1 MAFADFTTRLTDL
14 DGRTGTSGIERP
26 RASSP
31 FRLRHLLA
39 PSLQQRTITTFPFS
53 IYGQDA
59 MSLAIMPQPS
69 IHPVIFTDL
78 DGTLLD
84 HKSYSARPADQLV
97 QLLCDRDIAEVVP
110 ITSKTIWELLWLKQ
124 EVPIPFSIGVT
135 ENGSVI
141 HGPED
146 YFQKDGKRSQIL
158 TLGVEYQEILS
169 QIQKLPLP
177 IRRHLS
183 GFSDMSVAEVGE
195 ATGLSLDDA
204 KRAKDRQA
212 TEPFLW
218 SGSDQELAALES
230 IVGQANIQLQRGGR
244 FYHLTGRAT
253 KEQAMDYIVKAIA
266 KRKPDFEIVSI
277 ALGDGP
283 NDLAMIEAA
292 DFGVIMPNPEGM
304 TIISAKPHVR
314 TAPLPGPQGWVIA
327 VTEIL
332 AELGLNLRQS

>member
-1 MAFADFTTRLTDL
+1 M
-14 DGRTGTSGIERP
+14 
-26 RASSP
+26 
-31 FRLRHLLA
+31 
-39 PSLQQRTITTFPFS
+39 
-53 IYGQDA
+53 
-59 MSLAIMPQPS
+59 MPKSS

-84 HKSYSARPADQLV
+84 HKSYSARPANSLI
-97 QLLCDRDIAEVVP
+97 QLLCDQNMAEVVP
-110 ITSKTIWELLWLKQ
+110 ITSKTFSELLWLKQ

-146 YFQKDGKRSQIL
+146 YFQTDGKRSQIL
-158 TLGVEYQEILS
+158 MLGTEYQEILS
-169 QIQKLPLP
+169 HIQKLPSS

-183 GFSDMSVAEVGE
+183 GFSDMSLAAVSR
-195 ATGLSLDDA
+195 ATGLSFDDA
-204 KRAKDRQA
+204 KRTKDRQA

-218 SGSDQELAALES
+218 SGSQQELTALET

-253 KEQAMDYIVKAIA
+253 KEQGMAYIIKAIA
-266 KRKPDFEIVSI
+266 ERKPGFEIVSI

-292 DFGVIMPNPEGM
+292 DFGVIMPNPEGV
-304 TIISAKPHVR
+304 TIESTKPHVR
-314 TAPLPGPQGWVIA
+314 TAPLPGPEGWVIA

-332 AELGLNLRQS
+332 GELGLNLCES